1 MLTGLIYKGSVTK
14 TFENESPHT
23 HTHSNLTSTSLPA
36 PEFQRALKLRWL
48 SSGQC
53 QPEKRQEKKKITN
66 LEGYLGQLSFTA
78 LLLPLQLA

>member
-1 MLTGLIYKGSVTK
+1 MLAGLIYKGSVTK

-23 HTHSNLTSTSLPA
+23 HTHSNLISTSLPA
-36 PEFQRALKLRWL
+36 PGISASSETALVKFR
-48 SSGQC
+48 SMSTR
-53 QPEKRQEKKKITN
+53 EETRKKKITN

>member
-14 TFENESPHT
+14 TFENEST
-23 HTHSNLTSTSLPA
+23 HTHIHTQTSHPLPCQL

-53 QPEKRQEKKKITN
+53 QPEKKQEKKITN